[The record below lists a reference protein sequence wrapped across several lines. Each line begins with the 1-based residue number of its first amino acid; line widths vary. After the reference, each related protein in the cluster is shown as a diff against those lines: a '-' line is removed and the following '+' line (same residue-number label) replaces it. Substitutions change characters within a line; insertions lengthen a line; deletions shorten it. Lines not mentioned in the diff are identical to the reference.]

1 MTNILDYYDMPQI
14 FVALDAVG
22 TQYLCLFYDHDEEGR
37 MKCIAAT
44 ISRDRLNDFITG
56 HIDLR
61 VILTEPEMGLY
72 DVIADGSMVTAT
84 PRTEAPTEDML
95 PDEGYYLNYSQMENH
110 DMVTASQ
117 EERKTIIRLAFNYE
131 TNNHA
136 VPTDVLTGTV
146 HNFQAI
152 VANAYK
158 KVTKDRTGINSR
170 LSVRAAIAASFDLE
184 LVANEP
190 TNLFGGSKVADTLDM
205 ISPLFSSEDEAV
217 ANCLA
222 TFKNTQRNYKNL
234 LKTLSDEN
242 ISFKCK
248 WVQGAVDGIVSECPV
263 TKERVQ
269 SLYSLASNLQMLEET
284 EETFEGSFF
293 MANTRNGRW
302 GLTPIGAKKA
312 KYGTCPELDK
322 LDGIVLKSRVYRV
335 KCLVRP
341 TLNPN
346 TGKEY
351 KTYILTDIHK
361 MEIKEQQGKLKGTEG
376 ES

>member
-1 MTNILDYYDMPQI
+1 MTNILDYYDMPQL

-22 TQYLCLFYDHDEEGR
+22 TQYLCLFYDHDEAGK
-37 MKCIAAT
+37 MKCIAVT

-56 HIDLR
+56 HLDLR
-61 VILTEPEMGLY
+61 QVYLEPEMWLY
-72 DVIADGSMVTAT
+72 DVTVDGNIIEAT
-84 PRTEAPTEDML
+84 PRAEAPAGYML
-95 PDEGYYLNYSQMENH
+95 PDEGYFLDYSQLENH
-110 DMVTASQ
+110 DMVAASQ

-136 VPTDVLTGTV
+136 VPTGVLTGTV

-152 VANAYK
+152 VSNAYK
-158 KVTKDRTGINSR
+158 KLTKDRTGINSR

-205 ISPLFSSEDEAV
+205 ISPLFSDEDEAV

-248 WVQGAVDGIVSECPV
+248 WVQGAVDGVVGECPV

-284 EETFEGSFF
+284 EELFEGSFF

-302 GLTPIGAKKA
+302 GLSPIGEKKA
-312 KYGTCPELDK
+312 KYGVCTEVAK
-322 LDGIVLKSRVYRV
+322 LEGIVLKNRVYRV
-335 KCLVRP
+335 KCTVRP

-351 KTYILTDIHK
+351 KSYILTDIQK
-361 MEIKEQQGKLKGTEG
+361 MELKEKQGTL
-376 ES
+376 